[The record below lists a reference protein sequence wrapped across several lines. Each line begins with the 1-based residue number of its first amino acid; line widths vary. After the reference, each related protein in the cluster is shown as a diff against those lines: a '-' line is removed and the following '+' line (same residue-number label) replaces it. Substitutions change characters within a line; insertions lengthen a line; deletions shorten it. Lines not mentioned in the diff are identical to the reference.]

1 MSEIQ
6 MELRPYFHDTDFQE
20 IKDWISDERTHALWS
35 ANWFQYP
42 LDKDNFACILADAA
56 VKKGDAPMIATVED
70 GKAAGFFCYS
80 LNSDTGEVMLKFIVV
95 NPAYRGKGIAVEM
108 LKRAAAFVFE
118 NTNAIAVQL
127 NVFSVNE
134 RAKRCYEKA
143 GFTQR
148 KVTEKAFPYKDEIWD
163 RYNMVFERKNMN

>member
-35 ANWFQYP
+35 AMRFDYP
-42 LDKDNFACILADAA
+42 LEKDNFACALARAA
-56 VKKGDAPMIATVED
+56 LKNGDAPMIATVED
-70 GKAAGFFCYS
+70 GKPAGFFCYS
-80 LNSDTGEVMLKFIVV
+80 LNSDTGEVLLKFIVV

-108 LKRAAAFVFE
+108 LRRAAAFVFE

-143 GFTQR
+143 GFTLR
-148 KVTEKAFPYKDEIWD
+148 KITEKAYPYQEEIWD
-163 RYNMVFERKNMN
+163 RCNMVLPREK

>member
-35 ANWFQYP
+35 AMRFDYP
-42 LDKDNFACILADAA
+42 LEKDNFACALAQAA
-56 VKKGDAPMIATVED
+56 LQNGDAPMIATVED

-80 LNSDTGEVMLKFIVV
+80 LNSDTGEVLLKFIVV

-108 LKRAAAFVFE
+108 LRRAAVFVFE

-143 GFTQR
+143 GFIQR
-148 KVTEKAFPYKDEIWD
+148 RITENAFCYKEENWD
-163 RYNMVFERKNMN
+163 RYNMIYTRKN